1 MLISFLRAALIYL
14 LLIFV
19 IRLMG
24 KRQIGQMEPSEFVLA
39 LVIADLAAVPMQD
52 PGIPLLYGLIPIAV
66 IVSLALLL
74 SVFSYYSIRFR
85 RFLCGKPVILIE
97 NGKILQQ
104 NLKKTRLTLDEL
116 SEHLREKDISK
127 LTDVKYAIL
136 ETNGQISAIAFAAA
150 QPPNAGELGLSPADP
165 RLPVTLVSNG
175 KLVIPNLQ
183 AAGKSKDWLL
193 RQLKQR
199 NATIAGT
206 YLFTVDDGGS
216 ILFIRKEGV
225 SR

>member
-1 MLISFLRAALIYL
+1 MLISFIRAALIYL
-14 LLIFV
+14 LLIFA

-52 PGIPLLYGLIPIAV
+52 PGIPLLYGLIHIAV

-97 NGKILQQ
+97 NGEILQQ

-116 SEHLREKDISK
+116 SEHLVRTCDEYEA
-127 LTDVKYAIL
+127 LRHPEIL
-136 ETNGQISAIAFAAA
+136 
-150 QPPNAGELGLSPADP
+150 
-165 RLPVTLVSNG
+165 
-175 KLVIPNLQ
+175 
-183 AAGKSKDWLL
+183 
-193 RQLKQR
+193 
-199 NATIAGT
+199 
-206 YLFTVDDGGS
+206 
-216 ILFIRKEGV
+216 
-225 SR
+225 

>member
-1 MLISFLRAALIYL
+1 MPIYAPQAC
-14 LLIFV
+14 FDC
-19 IRLMG
+19 G
-24 KRQIGQMEPSEFVLA
+24 KRLDSLKRQ
-39 LVIADLAAVPMQD
+39 
-52 PGIPLLYGLIPIAV
+52 AV

-136 ETNGQISAIAFAAA
+136 ETNGDLSVFPYPKECPA
-150 QPPNAGELGLSPADP
+150 NAKDAGIRVKPRYLPYTIVADGYLYQENL
-165 RLPVTLVSNG
+165 RLCG
-175 KLVIPNLQ
+175 KDDRWLRKVLEEKETTVENT
-183 AAGKSKDWLL
+183 WLL
-193 RQLKQR
+193 
-199 NATIAGT
+199 
-206 YLFTVDDGGS
+206 TVDIGG
-216 ILFIRKEGV
+216 RVHWQGKEI
-225 SR
+225 